1 MTDPHLG
8 VRDLPTLARSIHCF
22 RADPQ
27 HTNKPPP
34 KATKAKLTADEKK
47 KVLEVRRQ
55 GACLRCRMLKIQC
68 SNENPCQ
75 SCLQSAVRGSE
86 RKVLSF
92 CYCVRTRFADVNIFS
107 SAETG
112 VSFNNMQIE
121 TFMSRMSILLA
132 RIAEPA
138 SFSLD
143 SEGAFN
149 DTLTSWLTNPNISL
163 PNGSIVGLCCSSL
176 LSVQFHDESLSDDGL
191 TTEFRRFLLATSLT
205 HTGWRGRR
213 GELKPRDLAA
223 VGHVSGYR
231 LIKRLDRVLTPQF
244 LAKCGKESCQV
255 LFLLVLGTIL
265 GIGYSASA
273 QTESPSF
280 PSETLTA
287 EFQQSPTL
295 WLAMKEH
302 LCQMLAHH
310 LIFLGS
316 MLGIKLETQLEQLI
330 IDTAAKRWNKME
342 SFVWADALP
351 PSKPDSPP
359 TERSLNFGENPPYWE
374 PTPSDPPPSTTLL
387 IPLPLSDLPSYQP
400 ETLES
405 WSQNPQ
411 SYLDMTDEPE
421 SYGTPSADLGP
432 SPPTVRRKMDGLR
445 SHTEPLSRRDGFG
458 AHRRPREVKRRS
470 MWLVRSFETGDG
482 MVNVHAR
489 VRGGRGVFV

>member
-1 MTDPHLG
+1 MTDPHL

-22 RADPQ
+22 RGPQ
-27 HTNKPPP
+27 HTKPA

-92 CYCVRTRFADVNIFS
+92 CYCVRTRFADVNIFF

-112 VSFNNMQIE
+112 ASFNNMQIE
-121 TFMSRMSILLA
+121 TFMSRMSVLLA
-132 RIAEPA
+132 RIAAPA
-138 SFSLD
+138 HFTLN
-143 SEGAFN
+143 SEGVFN
-149 DTLTSWLTNPNISL
+149 DTLTSWLTNPNFSL

-191 TTEFRRFLLATSLT
+191 TTEFRRFLLATSLS
-205 HTGWRGRR
+205 HTGWRGRE
-213 GELKPRDLAA
+213 GELKPRDLAII
-223 VGHVSGYR
+223 GHVSGYR

-244 LAKCGKESCQV
+244 LAKCDKESCQV

-265 GIGYSASA
+265 GIGYSAST

-280 PSETLTA
+280 PSETLSA

-351 PSKPDSPP
+351 TPPPSKPDPP
-359 TERSLNFGENPPYWE
+359 TRDLNFADQNPPYWE
-374 PTPSDPPPSTTLL
+374 STPETPTQSTPPL
-387 IPLPLSDLPSYQP
+387 IPFRLPDLQAYQA
-400 ETLES
+400 ETVAS

-421 SYGTPSADLGP
+421 SYETPSAELGP

-445 SHTEPLSRRDGFG
+445 SHTEPLSRREGVG

-470 MWLVRSFETGDG
+470 MWLVRSFDAGDG
-482 MVNVHAR
+482 LVNVHAR